1 MTGIGFGVYLRGVK
15 PNCAVWAAFAHFS
28 AKVRAGCEPD
38 CDVSDEEVIELSIP
52 IFEFKN
58 FINYY

>member
-52 IFEFKN
+52 LFEF
-58 FINYY
+58 